1 METNTIFISIPMK
14 DKTPKEIETKFRII
28 RKELIESGYNVV
40 DSILTPNQN
49 ESNKCY
55 STELFYLGESLKI
68 LAKCRYAYFCKGWE
82 DARGCKIEHMAA
94 KAYGL
99 ELLYE

>member
-1 METNTIFISIPMK
+1 MENNAIFISIPMK

-28 RKELIESGYNVV
+28 RKELIESGYDVV
-40 DSILTPNQN
+40 DSILTPTQI
-49 ESNKCY
+49 EMDKFY
-55 STELFYLGESLKI
+55 ALGLYYLGESLKK

-82 DARGCKIEHMAA
+82 NARGCKIEHMAA